1 MEKAS
6 PRILL
11 VEDNIDNQLLAKFAL
26 QKAGY
31 TVDVAINGKEAV
43 DKSNGFRYDIIIMD
57 IQMPEMDGFQ
67 ATSKIRNW
75 EKEHDQERVP
85 IIALSAHAID
95 GYLEDCREKGMDD
108 YITKPLRKDALIECV
123 KKWLE

>member
-75 EKEHDQERVP
+75 EKEHGQERVP
-85 IIALSAHAID
+85 IIALTAHAIN
-95 GYLEDCREKGMDD
+95 GYLEDCKERGMDD
-108 YITKPLRKDALIECV
+108 YITKPLKKNTLIECV
-123 KKWLE
+123 KKWLD